1 MTPALAVCGLEI
13 RLDNGAIVVDEIEF
27 ELHRGEILGLVGE
40 SGSGKTTTGLAMLG
54 YARPGVQIRRGSVQV
69 LGVELLGQSQKVLRR
84 IRRDLIA
91 YVPQDAAV
99 SLNPS
104 LRVGAQVSAILRA
117 RGERGPFDDRIRS
130 VFARVELPA
139 SEDFMRRFPHQL
151 SGGQQQRVSLAIA
164 LVREPAIV
172 VLDEP
177 TTGLDVITQDRI
189 LQEIRRLRD
198 ETGAAMLYVSH
209 DLATVSALADQI
221 AVMYAGRI
229 VETGPTDGLLAR
241 PRHPYTHGLIS
252 AIPDT
257 TPGLALHGIGGVA
270 VGAGERT
277 AGCSFVARCFLATAQ
292 CQESA
297 PPPVH
302 PAAETMVRCFEWQRT
317 PPIAPSRTTQRLRQ
331 DAAKEAWL
339 AVSHLQAVH
348 RTRAGV
354 VLAASD
360 VSFSIGPR
368 SSLALVGQSGSGKTT
383 IARCIA
389 GLHVP
394 SGGQISWRGAVI
406 PAKARDRSRAVRR
419 DIQIVFQNPYESLNP
434 RRLIG
439 AQVARP
445 ARQLRGLG
453 RADAQREVALLLER
467 VRLPARVATRYPGE
481 LSGGERQRVAIARA
495 LAAGPKL
502 LICDEVTSALD
513 VSVQAAVIE
522 LLMELRTELD
532 LSLLFISHDLGV
544 VASVA
549 DEALVVEKGRVRES
563 GTVASLLR
571 DPQAEYTR
579 ELLAAAPTL
588 PKAVHPEEVG

>member
-1 MTPALAVCGLEI
+1 VTPALAVSGLEI

-27 ELHRGEILGLVGE
+27 GLRRGEILGLVGE

-69 LGVELLGQSQKVLRR
+69 LGTELLGQPQEVLRR

-117 RGERGPFDDRIRS
+117 RGERGPFEDRVRS

-139 SEDFMRRFPHQL
+139 SDDFMGRFPHQL

-164 LVREPAIV
+164 LIREPAIV

-189 LQEIRRLRD
+189 LREIRRLRD
-198 ETGAAMLYVSH
+198 ETSAAMLYVSH
-209 DLATVSALADQI
+209 DLATVSALADRI

-229 VETGPTDGLLAR
+229 VETGPTQSLLTH
-241 PRHPYTHGLIS
+241 PHHPYTHGLIS

-257 TPGLALHGIGGVA
+257 TPGLVLRGIGGVA
-270 VGAGERT
+270 VGAGERA
-277 AGCSFVARCFLATAQ
+277 AGCSFVARCFLATAR
-292 CQESA
+292 CREAA
-297 PPPVH
+297 PEPVH
-302 PAAETMVRCFEWQRT
+302 PAAGSMVRCFEWQRT
-317 PPIAPSRTTQRLRQ
+317 PPAARSHTSQRLRQ
-331 DAAKEAWL
+331 DDTQEAWL

-348 RTRAGV
+348 RTRDGV

-360 VSFSIGPR
+360 VSFSMGPGR
-368 SSLALVGQSGSGKTT
+368 SLALVGQSGSGKTT

-394 SGGQISWRGAVI
+394 SGGQVSWRGAVI

-434 RRLIG
+434 RRVIG

-445 ARQLRGLG
+445 ARQLRGLD
-453 RADAQREVALLLER
+453 RADAQREVASLLER
-467 VRLPARVATRYPGE
+467 VRLPARVAARYPGE

-495 LAAGPKL
+495 LAAAPKL

-522 LLMELRTELD
+522 LLMELRAELG

-549 DEALVVEKGRVRES
+549 DEALVLEKGQVKEY
-563 GTVASLLR
+563 GPVASLLR
-571 DPQAEYTR
+571 DPRADYTR

-588 PKAVHPEEVG
+588 PKPVHPGGVG

>member
-1 MTPALAVCGLEI
+1 MTPVLAVSGLEV
-13 RLDNGAIVVDEIEF
+13 RLDNGIIVIDEIEF
-27 ELHRGEILGLVGE
+27 ELRRGEILGLVGE

-54 YARPGVQIRRGSVQV
+54 YARPGVQICSGSVQV
-69 LGVELLGQSQKVLRR
+69 LGNEMLGEPQEAIQR

-104 LRVGAQVSAILRA
+104 VRVGAQVSAILRA
-117 RGERGPFDDRIRS
+117 RGERGPFEDRVRS
-130 VFARVELPA
+130 VFERVELPA

-151 SGGQQQRVSLAIA
+151 SGGQQQRVSLAVA

-189 LQEIRRLRD
+189 LREIRRLRD

-209 DLATVSALADQI
+209 DLATVSALADRI

-229 VETGPTDGLLAR
+229 VEMGSTESLLGR

-257 TPGLALHGIGGVA
+257 TPGLTLRGIGGVA
-270 VGAGERT
+270 VGAGERA
-277 AGCSFVARCFLATAQ
+277 AGCSFVARCFLATSQ
-292 CQESA
+292 CREEA
-297 PPPVH
+297 PEPAH
-302 PAAETMVRCFEWQRT
+302 PTAGTMVRCFEWKRT
-317 PPIAPSRTTQRLRQ
+317 PPITISRNDERLRPV
-331 DAAKEAWL
+331 AAEEAWL

-348 RTRAGV
+348 RTRAGIV
-354 VLAASD
+354 VAAYD

-368 SSLALVGQSGSGKTT
+368 RSLALVGQSGSGKTT

-394 SGGQISWRGAVI
+394 SGGQISWRGALI

-434 RRLIG
+434 RRVIG
-439 AQVARP
+439 AQIARP

-453 RADAQREVALLLER
+453 RADAQRDVALLLDR
-467 VRLPARVATRYPGE
+467 VRLPARIATRYPAE

-495 LAAGPKL
+495 LAAAPKL

-522 LLMELRTELD
+522 LLMELCAELD

-549 DEALVVEKGRVRES
+549 DEALVLEKGRVKEH
-563 GTVASLLR
+563 GPVASLLR
-571 DPQAEYTR
+571 DPRADYTR
-579 ELLAAAPTL
+579 ELLAAAPKL
-588 PKAVHPEEVG
+588 PESVRAKGAP